1 MKVEEFKIQETIKI
15 GEVVLNG
22 SRVLAKIV
30 VLKVAKNFT
39 VSWLKKILLNNSH
52 LDSLPEKMK
61 WNYIKGV

>member
-1 MKVEEFKIQETIKI
+1 
-15 GEVVLNG
+15 LNG